1 MADALLLTKLFIPN
15 LSGTVISRKRL
26 LNLLSHGFET
36 GRSLTLVSAPAGYGK
51 STLLAEWVALYPNQV
66 AWISL
71 DAQDNDH
78 QRFWMY
84 VLVALK
90 RVASDED
97 QSEILELIELISAG
111 DFQVFLTSLVNTIVS
126 WRGKKI
132 LVLDDFHVLSS
143 SRICEDISFLISQ
156 RLGGLHVV
164 ISTRIDPPFLMSRFR
179 VLSLLTEIRV
189 SDLRFTRDEA
199 KSYLTD
205 QMRINLD
212 DVDISALENRTEG
225 WIAALHLAAMSMQNL
240 DDVHAFVKDFTG
252 TQYLILEYLADEV
265 IKTLQESEQ
274 KLLLETSILTRI
286 CASLCTA
293 VTGLQNS
300 EDLIGYLYR
309 KNLFIIPL
317 DNDRFWFRYHHLFAQ
332 VLISQL
338 KRERAKDLPLLHRRA
353 ALWYQ
358 EQGYPLEAVHHALAM
373 EDYVFAANLVIDNW
387 RSVYHTGDLYTAKKW
402 LEMMPKEH
410 IQQSP
415 VLGVAFCWT
424 LFIRGRYQEIESVL
438 GDVELGFGRLV
449 EKGSLQQAHPE
460 NQIVLHQ
467 VTLLQAIV
475 LRHSGEI
482 DKSITV
488 IKDLL
493 PQIEALR
500 HSLGQKYADMGY
512 TASYSQLGYSYA
524 VNNDFERAEECLE
537 RAAVHARACNN
548 YFALAHASFAWANIA
563 NNQKEHEQAL
573 RICFREV
580 EFSKQKGI
588 EDYPAFCL
596 LDLALAQ
603 TYLEKGL
610 LQDSESY
617 LNKGLKTAKRSG
629 HEYYLALGYLT
640 AAKLS
645 CILKNDV
652 LAQEYVEQAKAIA
665 RDIQNNFLFEAVEIA
680 CTQLHGS
687 VAQQCNEALS
697 TRELEVLRLIC
708 EGQSNQ
714 EIAEALYISLN
725 TVKRH
730 VNNIFNKMGVQRR
743 SQAILQAR
751 QLDLC

>member
-1 MADALLLTKLFIPN
+1 MDDTLLLTKLFIPN

-26 LNLLSHGFET
+26 LDLLSHGFET

-71 DAQDNDH
+71 DAQDNDY

-90 RVASDED
+90 RISSEKD
-97 QSEILELIELISAG
+97 QSEILELIELIRAG
-111 DFQVFLTSLVNTIVS
+111 DFQVFLTSLVNTIVL
-126 WRGKKI
+126 WDRRII
-132 LVLDDFHVLSS
+132 LVLDDFHLLSS
-143 SRICEDISFLISQ
+143 SRICEDLSFLISQ
-156 RLGGLHVV
+156 RLGALHVA
-164 ISTRIDPPFLMSRFR
+164 ISTRIDPPFLMSRLR
-179 VLSLLTEIRV
+179 VRSLLTEIRV

-199 KSYLTD
+199 KDYLTD

-225 WIAALHLAAMSMQNL
+225 WIAGLHLAAMSMQNL
-240 DDVHAFVKDFTG
+240 EDVHAFVKDFAG
-252 TQYLILEYLADEV
+252 TQYLILEYLVDEV

-286 CASLCTA
+286 CAPLCTA
-293 VTGLQNS
+293 VTGLQNC

-338 KRERAKDLPLLHRRA
+338 KRERAKDIVLLHRRA

-358 EQGYPLEAVHHALAM
+358 EQGYPSEAVHHALAM
-373 EDYVFAANLVIDNW
+373 EDYAFAGHLVIDNW

-402 LEMMPKEH
+402 LEMIPKEH

-424 LFIRGRYQEIESVL
+424 LFIRGRYREIEVLL
-438 GDVELGFGRLV
+438 GDIELSFNRLI
-449 EKGSLQQAHPE
+449 EKGSLQQTHPE
-460 NQIVLHQ
+460 YQIVLHQ

-475 LRHSGEI
+475 LRHSGEVE
-482 DKSITV
+482 KSITL
-488 IKDLL
+488 IKALL
-493 PQIEALR
+493 PKIEALR
-500 HSLGQKYADMGY
+500 HSMGQTYADMGY

-524 VNNDFERAEECLE
+524 AIANYEKAEDYL
-537 RAAVHARACNN
+537 RRVSVHARSCEN
-548 YFALAHASFAWANIA
+548 YFGLAHATFAWSNIA
-563 NNQKEHEQAL
+563 NIQKNHTQAL
-573 RICFREV
+573 EICFQELHDA
-580 EFSKQKGI
+580 EQKRI
-588 EDYPAFCL
+588 DDYPAFCL
-596 LDLALAQ
+596 IQLALAQ
-603 TYLEKGL
+603 TYLEIGN
-610 LQDSESY
+610 LQESETY
-617 LNKGLKTAKRSG
+617 LHKGLKTAKRSG
-629 HEYYLALGYLT
+629 HEYYLAQGYLI
-640 AAKLS
+640 AAKL
-645 CILKNDV
+645 CYVQKKNV
-652 LAQEYVEQAKAIA
+652 LMQEFVDQAMAIGK
-665 RDIQNNFLFEAVEIA
+665 DIQNNFLDKSIEIA
-680 CTQLHGS
+680 KGQVHGQIEQN
-687 VAQQCNEALS
+687 VVEELS

-714 EIAEALYISLN
+714 EIAETLYISLN

-743 SQAILQAR
+743 SQAIRQAR